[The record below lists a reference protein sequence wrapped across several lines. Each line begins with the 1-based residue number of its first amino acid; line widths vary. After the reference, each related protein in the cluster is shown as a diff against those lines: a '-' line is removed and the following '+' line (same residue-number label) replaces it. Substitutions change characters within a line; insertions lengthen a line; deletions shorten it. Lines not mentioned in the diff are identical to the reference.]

1 MARAKVILVDA
12 DVISHFIATDH
23 IYELNEILSPHQL
36 YIVDNVYKEVTYH
49 PSDKVR
55 KNKVDE
61 WLENSKACRISF
73 PKLNLIKRRK
83 TLASFKAKVSS
94 LQKCKLIGLRIGIK
108 TWTEL
113 IFFLNVEVY
122 FFQPLLYI
130 KARTAFANPWEVTM
144 ADDFGI
150 GIVKAEALQ
159 EFYHAALLGFGS
171 SIGRI
176 AVGIQ
181 AALVTDS
188 Y

>member
-73 PKLNLIKRRK
+73 PKLNRKIMAEFFKLKRDNK
-83 TLASFKAKVSS
+83 
-94 LQKCKLIGLRIGIK
+94 
-108 TWTEL
+108 
-113 IFFLNVEVY
+113 
-122 FFQPLLYI
+122 
-130 KARTAFANPWEVTM
+130 
-144 ADDFGI
+144 
-150 GIVKAEALQ
+150 
-159 EFYHAALLGFGS
+159 LLGDGEC
-171 SIGRI
+171 
-176 AVGIQ
+176 GISPLQ
-181 AALVTDS
+181 RKVLTH
-188 Y
+188 